1 MKTDYSDVAKS
12 LAQPG
17 VFALLVAQ
25 TADGEVILRPI
36 GGEWGPDITEAI
48 RELTQRY
55 PGCRMRLFEHEYNT
69 WRRYF
74 KGIIPEELLL
84 S

>member
-1 MKTDYSDVAKS
+1 MGTNYSDVAKS
-12 LAQPG
+12 LVQTG
-17 VFALLVAQ
+17 VFALLIAQ
-25 TADGEVILRPI
+25 TTEGEVITRPI

-48 RELTQRY
+48 RELAQRY

-74 KGIIPEELLL
+74 RGIIPMEQML